1 MFRNRQLSTL
11 YDSVPG
17 LITTLRYAVYFAPVE
32 SSALW
37 RAACRWLGRD
47 ARTGAHLKQP
57 AVDGWSAPEIE
68 RLTASPRLYGFHA
81 TLKPPFH
88 LAEGY
93 TVQELTRAAKRLAAR
108 TRAFVL
114 PPLELGSLDGFLALQ
129 ARRANASLSA
139 LSDACVTELDHFRAA
154 PSADELAQRR
164 GADLSARQEQ
174 LLAQFGYP
182 YVLDQFRFHMT
193 LTERLSPAQSK
204 RLRPWLTD
212 YLADALAPPVRCD
225 DLCLF
230 VQQRRDDTFV
240 LQQRFAL
247 DIR

>member
-1 MFRNRQLSTL
+1 
-11 YDSVPG
+11 
-17 LITTLRYAVYFAPVE
+17 LRYAVYFAPAE

-37 RAACRWLGRD
+37 QAACRWLGRD
-47 ARTGAHLKQP
+47 ARTGAHLIQP
-57 AVDGWSAPEIE
+57 TVDGWSTAEIE

-88 LAEGY
+88 MAEGY
-93 TVQELTRAAKRLAAR
+93 TVQELTQAVQALAASMH
-108 TRAFVL
+108 AFVL
-114 PPLELGSLDGFLALQ
+114 PQLELGSLDGFLALQ
-129 ARRANASLSA
+129 AQRADASLSA
-139 LSDACVTELDHFRAA
+139 LADACVTELDRFRAA

-193 LTERLSPAQSK
+193 LTERLPPAQSK
-204 RLRPWLTD
+204 RLQPWLAN
-212 YLADALAPPVRCD
+212 YLADALALPVRCG

-230 VQQRRDDTFV
+230 VQQRRGDTFV